1 MALKALWIT
10 LLAVWLVLVLMGK
23 GGFIHLLLLNGISVL
38 MIDLVAIYRSR
49 NVRHTVNENG
59 PEITD
64 RANS

>member
-10 LLAVWLVLVLMGK
+10 LLGVWLVLVLMGK

-49 NVRHTVNENG
+49 NFRGTAKENG
-59 PEITD
+59 PASTD
-64 RANS
+64 RATS